1 LKEFC
6 SNRERGFFSMKH
18 IASVFLCL
26 LVSSFA
32 SLASAE
38 PLAYIDM
45 GEGFF
50 DRPAVVVNNKRI
62 DAGFWTFGFNLS
74 AAMAGRPEAAEWAAK
89 HERAIFHAGVGY
101 SVGIGGA
108 ITYAAFVNTNSDVGI
123 FLGILLAGLLYGG
136 YNQKLAQSY
145 LFKAINSYN
154 GVVSREARFSVPVLN
169 YEF

>member
-1 LKEFC
+1 
-6 SNRERGFFSMKH
+6 MKH
-18 IASVFLCL
+18 ITIVLLSLSLNL
-26 LVSSFA
+26 LVGSF
-32 SLASAE
+32 ASAE

-62 DAGFWTFGFNLS
+62 DAGFWTFGFDLS
-74 AAMAGRPEAAEWAAK
+74 AAMARNPAAAEWAAK
-89 HERAIFHAGVGY
+89 HDRAIVHAGVGY
-101 SVGIGGA
+101 GVGLGGA
-108 ITYAAFVNTNSDVGI
+108 ITYAAFVNKNNDAGI

-136 YNQKLAQSY
+136 YHQKLAQSY

-154 GVVSREARFSVPVLN
+154 GVAASREARFSVSILN